1 MIKSYQE
8 GVGAEVEAEEIDS
21 INFLLPLLKEEIE
34 TAVTNMKMKNLAEV
48 MITLLVQL
56 IKESAQDTR
65 HILNMIK
72 ANDIMKD

>member
-34 TAVTNMKMKNLAEV
+34 TAVTNMRMK
-48 MITLLVQL
+48 I
-56 IKESAQDTR
+56 
-65 HILNMIK
+65 
-72 ANDIMKD
+72 